1 MRWFEAVLVVVVGAL
16 LISGG
21 SASDPRTPRGL
32 PGLPAPFL
40 GTAVVGSGGRTAAV
54 DAYGDVVD
62 LRAPGPAGRA
72 LAAVSAKRQVA
83 GTVSADDAIVAWAR
97 LRDGTTPPF
106 WRADSVR
113 QRYLPGANVL
123 RTVARFGREKAVVVR
138 RTGGPRAVRADRR
151 WLAQAPTPGAAAA
164 PSARAMDSRPAL
176 GLRA

>member
-40 GTAVVGSGGRTAAV
+40 GTAVVGGGGRTAAV
-54 DAYGDVVD
+54 DASGDVVD
-62 LRAPGPAGRA
+62 LRAPGRGGRA

-138 RTGGPRAVRADRR
+138 RTGGPGAVRARPRR
-151 WLAQAPTPGAAAA
+151 PAQARTLGGRAA
-164 PSARAMDSRPAL
+164 PFVPAMVLRP
-176 GLRA
+176 